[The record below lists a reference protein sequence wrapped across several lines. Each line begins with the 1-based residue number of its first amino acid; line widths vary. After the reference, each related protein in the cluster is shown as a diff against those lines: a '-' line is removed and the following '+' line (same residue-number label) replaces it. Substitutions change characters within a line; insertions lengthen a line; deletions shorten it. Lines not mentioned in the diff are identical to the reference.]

1 MSPDDLSIPL
11 DAQPF
16 DLLPEDWDEIADGE
30 IDIAGIRLEALA
42 DSMERM

>member
-1 MSPDDLSIPL
+1 MTPDDPPA
-11 DAQPF
+11 D

-42 DSMERM
+42 DSVERI